1 MAREQT
7 DTLTLWMKGL
17 IGLAAFRTPFIP
29 WYIRDRDQDRDR
41 GVRGFGFVMVHVM
54 EGVLWTFRD
63 WITGV

>member
-1 MAREQT
+1 
-7 DTLTLWMKGL
+7 MKGL

-54 EGVLWTFRD
+54 EGVLWTFKHLDHGRFKS
-63 WITGV
+63 GKALAL